1 MTDMTL
7 EYDSMIARRATLV
20 AAQIEEQAMVMDLE
34 SGAMFQLNRTGAR
47 IWDLLETP
55 RTLADLVAIL
65 AQRFPDAGDTLRDDV
80 AAFVAQ
86 MRDTGLLE
94 ISAHI

>member
-7 EYDSMIARRATLV
+7 DDDSMIARRATLI
-20 AAQIEEQAMVMDLE
+20 AAQIEEQAMLMDLE

-47 IWDLLETP
+47 IWDLVEAP
-55 RTLADLVAIL
+55 RTLADLVATL
-65 AQRFPDAGDTLRDDV
+65 AQRFPDAGETLRDDV

-94 ISAHI
+94 ISA

>member
-1 MTDMTL
+1 MTDMNL
-7 EYDSMIARRATLV
+7 DGDSMIARRATLI
-20 AAQIEEQAMVMDLE
+20 AAQIEEQAMLMDLE
-34 SGAMFQLNRTGAR
+34 SGAMFQLNRTAAR
-47 IWDLLETP
+47 IWDLVEAP
-55 RTLADLVAIL
+55 RTLADLVATL

-94 ISAHI
+94 ISA